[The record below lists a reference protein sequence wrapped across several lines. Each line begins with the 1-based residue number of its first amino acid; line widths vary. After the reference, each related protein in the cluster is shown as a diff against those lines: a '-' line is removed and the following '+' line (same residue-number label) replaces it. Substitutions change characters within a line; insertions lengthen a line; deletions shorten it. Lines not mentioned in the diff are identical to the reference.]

1 MQATTS
7 VPTTVDA
14 QSPFSQFSEANR
26 ADDKAAKV
34 AKEFEA
40 LFVSMMLKSMRQS
53 MSEDMFAGD
62 KSDTFGGMFDS
73 FMGEHIAES
82 GGIGMAKMIQSTG
95 ISGGDLTRALSE
107 IQQAADQAEA
117 GQRSSGNT
125 QQIKAYQNALTIG
138 Q

>member
-7 VPTTVDA
+7 VPSTVDA

-26 ADDKAAKV
+26 ADDNAAKV

-40 LFVSMMLKSMRQS
+40 LFLSMMLKSMRQS

-95 ISGGDLTRALSE
+95 ISGGDLTRALSG